1 MSPRATVRRERSSA
15 PAMNASRKRWFRLR
29 RRAASLFAS
38 TCESAIERTFELCHS
53 LILPVTAQRAEPD
66 SDLPAVDG
74 DNRPGRS
81 LLDLAAQIGKVVA
94 QDVQVLGPVRSD
106 VGRVE
111 LPGHD
116 RREGADVPQRGTD
129 HLVTGIGRRLVLYR
143 TDVLI
148 RRNPARAPPSY
159 DHTET
164 PPPVS
169 KEDQHERDLFY
180 A

>member
-1 MSPRATVRRERSSA
+1 LE
-15 PAMNASRKRWFRLR
+15 
-29 RRAASLFAS
+29 
-38 TCESAIERTFELCHS
+38 
-53 LILPVTAQRAEPD
+53 
-66 SDLPAVDG
+66 
-74 DNRPGRS
+74 
-81 LLDLAAQIGKVVA
+81 
-94 QDVQVLGPVRSD
+94 
-106 VGRVE
+106 
-111 LPGHD
+111 
-116 RREGADVPQRGTD
+116 
-129 HLVTGIGRRLVLYR
+129 TGIGRRRVSHR

>member
-1 MSPRATVRRERSSA
+1 
-15 PAMNASRKRWFRLR
+15 
-29 RRAASLFAS
+29 
-38 TCESAIERTFELCHS
+38 
-53 LILPVTAQRAEPD
+53 
-66 SDLPAVDG
+66 
-74 DNRPGRS
+74 
-81 LLDLAAQIGKVVA
+81 
-94 QDVQVLGPVRSD
+94 
-106 VGRVE
+106 VE

-116 RREGADVPQRGTD
+116 RREGAGVPQRGTD

>member
-1 MSPRATVRRERSSA
+1 LSSLRRLTLLVGRRGGWFIRAFSPFAACEATGSARSSA
-15 PAMNASRKRWFRLR
+15 EPNCDPTPA
-29 RRAASLFAS
+29 
-38 TCESAIERTFELCHS
+38 E
-53 LILPVTAQRAEPD
+53 
-66 SDLPAVDG
+66 G
-74 DNRPGRS
+74 GY
-81 LLDLAAQIGKVVA
+81 
-94 QDVQVLGPVRSD
+94 
-106 VGRVE
+106 VGRQGCDIDGPIGTPVSGPE
-111 LPGHD
+111 LGRHH
-116 RREGADVPQRGTD
+116 RPQACGITKGGTD